1 MQSLCVLAHGIVST
15 QPVKR
20 DTAVSTKPVE
30 LRGISKSS
38 VLDTIFN
45 AASVMLARGAIY
57 VLTCGHGVVQQGKA
71 YYGMGSSIQRSNGTS

>member
-1 MQSLCVLAHGIVST
+1 MHAVTTCVLAHGIVST

-20 DTAVSTKPVE
+20 GTAASTKPVE

-45 AASVMLARGAIY
+45 AASVMHARGGGMH
-57 VLTCGHGVVQQGKA
+57 VLT
-71 YYGMGSSIQRSNGTS
+71 